1 MGSFRFSEDQQI
13 MLLIGATVIL
23 AIIAF
28 RPILDMLVW
37 AVALAVVLVPFHRW
51 LSRTVS
57 PYLSATFIT
66 VWIILGVLLV
76 MSVAASILFDNLDYI
91 GYMVG
96 TLAKGFDSTA
106 IAFFLPKFTQEQLA
120 SMPNTIVQLLLQTL
134 MSLTENVALALLRI
148 AILFLSL
155 SMLIYYGEGIWRAL
169 TVNLTPKIA
178 RAVAKMSEISANT
191 IYALIVVQISAAC
204 ISFLIALPFF
214 YFFGYGNVLLF
225 ATMIG
230 ISQLIPLI
238 GAAVFILFFTLYL
251 LALGDFRGAAVMLL
265 IGYPLM
271 SGWIDFYY
279 RPVMMGQRTAI
290 HPILMMIACLIGVP
304 FMGLVGFILA
314 PVMMALLVTAYR
326 LYAEQVFYEENGVT
340 AEP

>member
-1 MGSFRFSEDQQI
+1 
-13 MLLIGATVIL
+13 
-23 AIIAF
+23 
-28 RPILDMLVW
+28 
-37 AVALAVVLVPFHRW
+37 
-51 LSRTVS
+51 
-57 PYLSATFIT
+57 
-66 VWIILGVLLV
+66 
-76 MSVAASILFDNLDYI
+76 
-91 GYMVG
+91 
-96 TLAKGFDSTA
+96 
-106 IAFFLPKFTQEQLA
+106 
-120 SMPNTIVQLLLQTL
+120 
-134 MSLTENVALALLRI
+134 
-148 AILFLSL
+148 
-155 SMLIYYGEGIWRAL
+155 
-169 TVNLTPKIA
+169 
-178 RAVAKMSEISANT
+178 
-191 IYALIVVQISAAC
+191 
-204 ISFLIALPFF
+204 
-214 YFFGYGNVLLF
+214 
-225 ATMIG
+225 MIG